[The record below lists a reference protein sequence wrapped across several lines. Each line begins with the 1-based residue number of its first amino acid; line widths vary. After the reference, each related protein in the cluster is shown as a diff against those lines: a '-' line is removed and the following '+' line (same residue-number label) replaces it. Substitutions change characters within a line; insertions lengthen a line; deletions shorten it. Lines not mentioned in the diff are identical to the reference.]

1 MAEVIKQF
9 VPQLFTSPEVMDP
22 KGETPAR
29 NDEWKLTK
37 MPADCLLPLT
47 GLHLIATQEGITRKV
62 MKTVTVQKDGVD
74 EVAEVETEEP
84 GPGAYLEDFVQTLL
98 RGFKGIDGYASEQ
111 AESIAVA
118 LGGKGGGG
126 KMVKKRGFVSRNIT
140 HRGEPDYEEVG
151 DEEE

>member
-1 MAEVIKQF
+1 MAREAARQQAMAEVIKQF

-47 GLHLIATQEGITRKV
+47 GLHLIATQEGIIS
-62 MKTVTVQKDGVD
+62 KDSEGN
-74 EVAEVETEEP
+74 EVP